1 MSPFTFDVG
10 SSPGYWLATANHALE
25 KAFNEELAPHG
36 ITIRQAQVIGWL
48 VVEPDISQARLARRM
63 RIEAPTL
70 HGILARMERDG
81 WIEREPSTEDRRC
94 NRLRPNEKILPQW
107 ERMVACARR
116 VEERATRG
124 LTRTQLETL
133 KRTVAV
139 IRGNL
144 EESSA

>member
-1 MSPFTFDVG
+1 MSRFTYDVE
-10 SSPGYWLATANHALE
+10 SSPGYWLAIANHSLE

-48 VVEPDISQARLARRM
+48 VVEPDISQAGLARRM

-81 WIEREPSTEDRRC
+81 WIEREPSAEDRRC
-94 NRLRPNEKILPQW
+94 NRLRPSEKIRPEW
-107 ERMVACARR
+107 ERVVACARR

-124 LTRTQLETL
+124 LSAEQLETL
-133 KRTVAV
+133 KRTVVA

-144 EESSA
+144 EEPTA